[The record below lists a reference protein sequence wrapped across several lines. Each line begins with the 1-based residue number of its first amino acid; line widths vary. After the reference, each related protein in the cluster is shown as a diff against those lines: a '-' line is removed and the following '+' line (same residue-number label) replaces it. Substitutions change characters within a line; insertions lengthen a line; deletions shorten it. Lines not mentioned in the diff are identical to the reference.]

1 MENKLQKIY
10 LAYYN
15 LLIVQ
20 DFLPSLLSNL
30 VNNLSEGIH
39 RIKCKFTHDDKKCE
53 TCRIKSKYC
62 NCFLEYTS
70 FKDDLIE
77 YKCLCCNKNYQ
88 HKFDEKLKE
97 RFINTH
103 KFSNRV
109 FILIIIFM
117 IGKNSME
124 DCYLKK
130 KIFTV
135 N

>member
-1 MENKLQKIY
+1 MLIAQ
-10 LAYYN
+10 N
-15 LLIVQ
+15 LWQAHYQI
-20 DFLPSLLSNL
+20 LSITFPNAFIEL
-30 VNNLSEGIH
+30 
-39 RIKCKFTHDDKKCE
+39 KKCE
-53 TCRIKSKYC
+53 TDRIKYQYC
-62 NCFLEYTS
+62 NCFIEQTNV
-70 FKDDLIE
+70 KDDLIE

-97 RFINTH
+97 RFINTN

-135 N
+135 NEIRTILLM